1 MKRRDFIK
9 NASFLTAGTMFT
21 PLFLQQTLGKNT
33 DPFEGKR
40 VVIIQFSGGNDG
52 LNTIVPYLDDL
63 YHKARPTLS
72 FKESEVFKLDNDLG
86 INGNMKGIAEL
97 YDKGYVSVINNVGYP
112 NPNRSHFRSMD
123 IWHTASD
130 SNEYIQTGWLGRYL
144 DSYCKSVDAVI
155 EYDNT
160 LSLALKGANMKGV
173 AVDQPYTF
181 YNSLKV
187 DQFDKL
193 AKGAAS
199 KETLDENNK
208 GYLYKTLAEASQSAE
223 YIYEKSRIYKSDVHF
238 PNSYLGKSLK
248 SISEL
253 IKSGIHT
260 KVFYATIGGFDT
272 HVNQKNSQNRLLRD
286 YSDSVAAFVKE
297 LEKSGNFDD
306 TIIMTFSEFGR
317 RVAQNASQGTDH
329 GAANNVFLIGKNLK
343 SKGIVNENPDLSN
356 LHQGDLIYSVDF
368 RSIYADLLDNWL
380 NVSSS
385 EILSKKINTLRLV

>member
-144 DSYCKSVDAVI
+144 DSYCKSVDSVI

-193 AKGAAS
+193 AKGAS

-260 KVFYATIGGFDT
+260 KVFYATMGGFDT
-272 HVNQKNSQNRLLRD
+272 HVNQKNSQNRLLKD

-343 SKGIVNENPDLSN
+343 SKGIVNENPDLFN

>member
-1 MKRRDFIK
+1 MNRRDFIK
-9 NASFLTAGTMFT
+9 NSSFLTAGTLFT
-21 PLFLQQTLGKNT
+21 PMFLQQTLGGDKAS
-33 DPFEGKR
+33 FEGKR

-52 LNTIVPYLDDL
+52 LNTVVPYLDDL
-63 YHKARPTLS
+63 YHKARPNLS
-72 FKESEVFKLDNDLG
+72 LKASDVIKLDNDLG
-86 INGNMKGIAEL
+86 INGNMKGIADL

-130 SNEYIQTGWLGRYL
+130 SDEYIQTGWLGRYL
-144 DSYCKSVDAVI
+144 DSYCKSVDSVI

-160 LSLALKGANMKGV
+160 LSLALKGVNMKGV

-187 DQFDKL
+187 GQFDKL
-193 AKGAAS
+193 AKEVK
-199 KETLDENNK
+199 KESLDEHNK
-208 GYLYKTLAEASQSAE
+208 GYLYKTLAEANQSAE
-223 YIYEKSRIYKSDVHF
+223 YIYEKSKIYKSKIDF

-260 KVFYATIGGFDT
+260 KVFYASLGGFDT
-272 HVNQKNSQNRLLRD
+272 HVNQKTQQSRLLKD

-297 LEKSGNFDD
+297 LEKSGNFED
-306 TIIMTFSEFGR
+306 TVIMTFSEFGR
-317 RVAQNASQGTDH
+317 RVSQNASKGTDH
-329 GAANNVFLIGKNLK
+329 GAANNVFLIGKDLQQ
-343 SKGIVNENPDLSN
+343 KGIVNENPDLSN
-356 LHQGDLIYSVDF
+356 LYQGDLIYSVDF
-368 RSIYADLLDNWL
+368 RSIYADLLDHWL